1 MATVTGMTAEKI
13 VEITKDS
20 FVSAS
25 IDDVTGV
32 LTLTTRDG
40 QTVTAG
46 NVDLATNAVERAY
59 PVGSIFMSTIATDP
73 ATQLGIGT
81 WEAWGTGRV
90 PVGVDPAQTEFA
102 ATEQTGGAKTHL
114 LTTAQMPGHTHTGP
128 NHDHDMSH
136 DHGAATTS
144 TAGDHE
150 HDAYGNTTGGQDVG
164 TYARGAITGR
174 AKDGGALIDAAGAHT
189 HTFDVPYW
197 GGRTGGGGTGNTGTA
212 GGNEAHNNLQPYITC
227 YMWKRTA

>member
-13 VEITKDS
+13 NAIVDDAVI
-20 FVSAS
+20 SAS
-25 IDDVTGV
+25 VDEATGV
-32 LTLTTRDG
+32 LTLQTRGG
-40 QTVTAG
+40 QTLTAG
-46 NVDLATNAVERAY
+46 NIGSTDVAVERAY
-59 PVGSIFMSTIATDP
+59 PVGSIFMSTIATNP
-73 ATQLGIGT
+73 AEQLGIGT
-81 WEAWGTGRV
+81 WQAWGTGRV

-102 ATEQTGGAKTHL
+102 DTELTGGEKTHL
-114 LTTAQMPGHTHTGP
+114 LTSGEMPGHTHTGP

-144 TAGDHE
+144 SAGDHE

-197 GGRTGGGGTGNTGTA
+197 GGRTGGGGTGTTGA
-212 GGNEAHNNLQPYITC
+212 SGGNGAHNNLQPYITC